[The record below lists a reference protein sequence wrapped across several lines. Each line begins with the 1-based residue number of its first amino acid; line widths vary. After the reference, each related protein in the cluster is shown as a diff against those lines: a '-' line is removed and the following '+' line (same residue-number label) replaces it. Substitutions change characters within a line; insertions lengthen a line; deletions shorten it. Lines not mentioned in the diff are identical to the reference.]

1 MSSSTPEEVEAQ
13 ISADEELAR
22 RLQAEQNRVDSST
35 PLIHSIWG
43 GVRTSSGSMNDSD
56 PPPDLAPLPINDE
69 PRRGGRLGAGRGM
82 IRAGSLEAEVPAA
95 RRNVRMNVMDDGVRG
110 MNASRLG
117 LMLLTMV
124 NIPLVA
130 AGIIVLTLHWKDN
143 NICEESHRMKWR
155 WWALLSVVRL
165 ALLTPVV
172 IV

>member
-1 MSSSTPEEVEAQ
+1 
-13 ISADEELAR
+13 
-22 RLQAEQNRVDSST
+22 
-35 PLIHSIWG
+35 
-43 GVRTSSGSMNDSD
+43 
-56 PPPDLAPLPINDE
+56 
-69 PRRGGRLGAGRGM
+69 
-82 IRAGSLEAEVPAA
+82 
-95 RRNVRMNVMDDGVRG
+95 MNVMDDGVRG

-172 IV
+172 IVSYICISM